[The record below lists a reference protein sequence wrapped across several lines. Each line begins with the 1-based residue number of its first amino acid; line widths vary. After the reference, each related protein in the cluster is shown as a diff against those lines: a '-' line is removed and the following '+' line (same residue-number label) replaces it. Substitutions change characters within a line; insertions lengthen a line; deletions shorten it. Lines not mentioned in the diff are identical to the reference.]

1 MKSSVIRLLLAAI
14 FAAVFAVSA
23 QAQSMAPGQIKAA
36 KVEHQVM
43 KLVKGKAPVQLK
55 DGDDLTESD
64 TVTTGKDSSAVLVFM
79 NGSSVKLGPDSELKI
94 DEFKMDPLAVG
105 TQVKMAGITDEPSTS
120 VTQLNLS
127 HGELVGNV
135 RKLHTGSAYTVK
147 TPVGAAGIRGT
158 TFRIVFIPDKDGKAF
173 FTVSTAEGKI
183 VMQGVTKEEISIP
196 AGKEVVVTADV
207 PSPGASGSSTSSSGG
222 SSGGGSSGG
231 SAAII
236 SVQTQ
241 DIPPATTSTITTA
254 AGAITQILQST
265 TFTQDTPV
273 VSTTAVTQNKGTQT
287 NLDNTPGAGGK

>member
-1 MKSSVIRLLLAAI
+1 MNSSVIRLFLTAVMS
-14 FAAVFAVSA
+14 AVFAVAAHA
-23 QAQSMAPGQIKAA
+23 QAMAPGQIKAA

-64 TVTTGKDSSAVLVFM
+64 TVTTGKDSSIVLVFM
-79 NGSSVKLGPDSELKI
+79 NGSSIKLGPDSELSI
-94 DEFKMDPLAVG
+94 DEFKMDPLAAG
-105 TQVKMAGITDEPSTS
+105 TQVKMAGIAEEPSSS
-120 VTQLNLS
+120 VTLLNLS

-183 VMQGVTKEEISIP
+183 VMQGVTKEEIPIP

-207 PSPGASGSSTSSSGG
+207 PAPGASGSSTSSSGG
-222 SSGGGSSGG
+222 S
-231 SAAII
+231 AAIV

-241 DIPPATTSTITTA
+241 DIPAATTSSITTA
-254 AGAITQILQST
+254 AVAITQILQST
-265 TFTQDTPV
+265 SFTQDTPV
-273 VSTTAVTQNKGTQT
+273 VTTNAVTQDKGTQT
-287 NLDNTPGAGGK
+287 NPDNTPGAGHK